1 MGNLKEHVNSA
12 LPIDKAATTGTTFR
26 LPPFRTHTSP
36 INASVFSLNNVGH
49 ECSIGSTTST
59 ADAETH
65 RSQTHLRE
73 SRLLTTYEIATRR
86 RSATVKQER
95 QSFSNPVPRH
105 EQSPFS
111 NSSDGPASCGSTAVD
126 RRTPLHTVETFE
138 RESTSASS
146 LTVCLAEVG
155 SPQILY
161 LPTSTMSKMRA
172 RRHYT
177 HTNSTS
183 SALTSAFSLLYVLAQ
198 HAVLCSLHVG
208 IIRCP
213 VPPTMS
219 SFPSRR
225 MLTSSFPSHMPH
237 ARAVPASRPAQKRWR
252 RKLLFIPAS

>member
-1 MGNLKEHVNSA
+1 MLGTNAASA
-12 LPIDKAATTGTTFR
+12 LQLVQPTPK
-26 LPPFRTHTSP
+26 L
-36 INASVFSLNNVGH
+36 
-49 ECSIGSTTST
+49 T
-59 ADAETH
+59 AVK
-65 RSQTHLRE
+65 LIIRE

-198 HAVLCSLHVG
+198 HAVLSSLHVG
-208 IIRCP
+208 IIRMP
-213 VPPTMS
+213 SPTHHVI
-219 SFPSRR
+219 FCI
-225 MLTSSFPSHMPH
+225 PSHAHFLVSVSHAACARCSCISSSPKALAPKTLIYPRQLAAATKVPIDEPH
-237 ARAVPASRPAQKRWR
+237 VEAPTLYPENARH
-252 RKLLFIPAS
+252 